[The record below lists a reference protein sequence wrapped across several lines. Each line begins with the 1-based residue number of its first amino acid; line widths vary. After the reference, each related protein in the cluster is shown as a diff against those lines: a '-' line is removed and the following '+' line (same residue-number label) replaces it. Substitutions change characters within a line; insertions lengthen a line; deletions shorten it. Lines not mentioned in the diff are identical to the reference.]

1 MVFSQETRYKVL
13 SAVDW
18 TLVSFSKSQDVK
30 KNKNICI
37 IGDVR
42 TFSHALQGNT
52 HTHTHTHAGISAGK
66 TKIFIFI
73 EKIWREQLKELRRG
87 RLVVLLE
94 LRRVFWLLTRYV

>member
-1 MVFSQETRYKVL
+1 M
-13 SAVDW
+13 DW

-30 KNKNICI
+30 KTK
-37 IGDVR
+37 
-42 TFSHALQGNT
+42 TFASSVMSELFHTLSRGT